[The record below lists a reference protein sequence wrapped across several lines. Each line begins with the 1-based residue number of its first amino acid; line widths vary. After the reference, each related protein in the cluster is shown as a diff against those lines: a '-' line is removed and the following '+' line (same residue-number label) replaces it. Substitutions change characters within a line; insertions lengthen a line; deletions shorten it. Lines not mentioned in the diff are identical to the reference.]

1 MKDTIDNPKY
11 RRMLRPQSI
20 AEIIEYLDFMI
31 DFYFKVMIKL
41 GSVGFKDPF
50 RAEMTSSLQ
59 MMFTKGKAMRQLVD
73 GYNHSQGIINLDSKA
88 DHTILFTLVRAAY
101 EQLCVFELVYSIPE
115 TEEKRRVME
124 SIYAA
129 TAEVNRLKMFTG
141 ESLERNSELVDDSKQ
156 IIEACKAEIQNTQLY
171 QSLNDKD
178 KKELGKVV
186 FTKGE
191 YQIVFPKEGGVKTYV
206 GWDEVRNYCRLNTD
220 SLHGVYKYA
229 CNMAHPS
236 YLALI
241 QFHKAYKEGAIEEL
255 NSTAVMQMTA
265 IMSVYIMDF
274 LAEYSEAKQ
283 VYENLDEESKFM
295 VKMYSEV
302 FRNNSV

>member
-20 AEIIEYLDFMI
+20 AEIIEYLDFMTE
-31 DFYFKVMIKL
+31 FYFKVMVLL
-41 GSVGFKDPF
+41 GRVGFKDPF

-73 GYNHSQGIINLDSKA
+73 GYNHKQGGINLDSKA

-101 EQLCVFELVYSIPE
+101 EQLCVFELVYAIPD
-115 TEEKRRVME
+115 TKEKRKVME

-191 YQIVFPKEGGVKTYV
+191 YQIVFPKEGGVKTHV

-236 YLALI
+236 YLALV
-241 QFHKAYKEGAIEEL
+241 QFHEAYKEGAIEVL
-255 NSTAVMQMTA
+255 NSTAVMQMTS

-274 LAEYSEAKQ
+274 LDEYPEARPAYDSLDDEAKF
-283 VYENLDEESKFM
+283 V
-295 VKMYSEV
+295 VRMYSEG
-302 FRNNSV
+302 FRNSSV